1 MILFFQAKTQRSIR
15 VKKFVIG
22 IIFFSCVFFFFPA
35 PEAKAFD
42 PVTMGIAAQFAVMA
56 IEKASPYV
64 FRGLANAGRDCLYI
78 GQDMIDFGRLPLGM
92 FQAGFLWPFGY
103 FSSGAKNILK
113 GAIAPGKLMVHVLVL
128 PIMLCGVN
136 INI

>member
-1 MILFFQAKTQRSIR
+1 M
-15 VKKFVIG
+15 KKFVIG
-22 IIFFSCVFFFFPA
+22 VILFSSIFFFFSV

-56 IEKASPYV
+56 LEKASPYII
-64 FRGLANAGRDCLYI
+64 RGLANAGRDCLYI

-92 FQAGFLWPFGY
+92 FQASFLMPFGY
-103 FSSGAKNILK
+103 FPAGAKNILK
-113 GAIAPGKLMVHVLVL
+113 GTIAPCKMMVHILVL

-136 INI
+136 VNI